1 MALAGVV
8 VTAFTLRLAV
18 SGVSPVL
25 GRITQDLHLSP
36 AEAGLLAMMPSL
48 GFALTGILTTLAM
61 RRVGLEALLMVSCG
75 LAALGT
81 LARAA
86 SPGDVGF
93 VVLTFVIM
101 CGLGMGN
108 VVLPPVIKKYF
119 PHRIAALSAIY
130 SMLLGM
136 STATAPFFAVPLADA
151 AGWRVSV
158 GSWAVFS
165 LAALVPW
172 LVLWVGARRR
182 TQPPA
187 EQTPDLTVLPDAVVA
202 PASTAR
208 VKPWHSRIGWGV
220 VLMFT
225 GTSANTFSMF
235 LWLPRFLTDTGFS
248 EHEAG
253 FMLSY
258 YAILAVPVSF
268 AVPFLVRRFGNTV
281 VLGLSTVVLYA
292 LGYLAVL
299 LWPHATWG
307 GLPPGLGVDHGVR
320 PGAGVLPAGHHA
332 DQRPHAHHRGR
343 RLALR
348 LRPGPRLPGRLAG
361 AAGLRSAVR
370 RHRVLVAVLRL
381 PVAHAR
387 GARRG
392 HPHDRTPPVH
402 GGRRRTVTLRASLAV
417 PALPGRSAATA
428 SGGVVDRHPG
438 GTPRGVCGGLG
449 A

>member
-25 GRITQDLHLSP
+25 GRITEDLHLSP
-36 AEAGLLAMMPSL
+36 AEAGVLAMMPSL

-61 RRVGLEALLMVSCG
+61 RRVGLEALLIISCA
-75 LAALGT
+75 LAAAGT
-81 LARAA
+81 IARALTT
-86 SPGDVGF
+86 GDVGF
-93 VVLTFVIM
+93 VVLTFVTM

-119 PHRIAALSAIY
+119 PHRIAALSALY

-165 LAALVPW
+165 LAALLPW
-172 LVLWVGARRR
+172 LVLWAGARRGSR
-182 TQPPA
+182 RLPA

-202 PASTAR
+202 PATTAR

-248 EHEAG
+248 EHTAG
-253 FMLSY
+253 LMLSY

-281 VLGLSTVVLYA
+281 VLGLSTVALYA

-299 LWPHATWG
+299 LWPHAQWG
-307 GLPPGLGVDHGVR
+307 GFELIWVWITVFALAQASFPLSITLINARTRTTAGAGSLSGFGQGLGY
-320 PGAGVLPAGHHA
+320 
-332 DQRPHAHHRGR
+332 
-343 RLALR
+343 
-348 LRPGPRLPGRLAG
+348 LAG
-361 AAGLRSAVR
+361 SLGPLAFGLLFGATGSWWSSFGYLWLMLLVLSGGILLTG
-370 RHRVLVAVLRL
+370 RHRFMEDDA
-381 PVAHAR
+381 AR
-387 GARRG
+387 
-392 HPHDRTPPVH
+392 
-402 GGRRRTVTLRASLAV
+402 
-417 PALPGRSAATA
+417 
-428 SGGVVDRHPG
+428 
-438 GTPRGVCGGLG
+438 
-449 A
+449 

>member
-253 FMLSY
+253 LMLSY

-307 GLPPGLGVDHGVR
+307 DFRLVWVWITVFGLAQASFPLAITLINARTRTTAGAGSLSGFGQGLGY
-320 PGAGVLPAGHHA
+320 
-332 DQRPHAHHRGR
+332 
-343 RLALR
+343 
-348 LRPGPRLPGRLAG
+348 LAG
-361 AAGLRSAVR
+361 SLGPLAFGLLFGVTGSWWPSFGYLWLMLVVLSAGILMTG
-370 RHRVLVAVLRL
+370 RHRFMEDDA
-381 PVAHAR
+381 AR
-387 GARRG
+387 
-392 HPHDRTPPVH
+392 
-402 GGRRRTVTLRASLAV
+402 
-417 PALPGRSAATA
+417 
-428 SGGVVDRHPG
+428 
-438 GTPRGVCGGLG
+438 
-449 A
+449 

>member
-25 GRITQDLHLSP
+25 GRITEDLHLSP
-36 AEAGLLAMMPSL
+36 AEAGVLAMMPSL

-61 RRVGLEALLMVSCG
+61 RRVGLEALLIISCA
-75 LAALGT
+75 LAAAGT
-81 LARAA
+81 IARALTT
-86 SPGDVGF
+86 GDVGF
-93 VVLTFVIM
+93 VVLTFVTM

-119 PHRIAALSAIY
+119 PHRIAALSALY

-136 STATAPFFAVPLADA
+136 STATAPFFAVPLADT

-165 LAALVPW
+165 LAALLPW
-172 LVLWVGARRR
+172 LVLWVGARRGSR
-182 TQPPA
+182 RPPA

-202 PASTAR
+202 PATTAR

-248 EHEAG
+248 EHTAG
-253 FMLSY
+253 LMLSY

-281 VLGLSTVVLYA
+281 VLGLSTVALYA

-299 LWPHATWG
+299 LWPHAQWG
-307 GLPPGLGVDHGVR
+307 GFELIWVWITVFALAQASFPLSITLINARTRTTAGAGSLSGFGQGLGY
-320 PGAGVLPAGHHA
+320 
-332 DQRPHAHHRGR
+332 
-343 RLALR
+343 
-348 LRPGPRLPGRLAG
+348 LAG
-361 AAGLRSAVR
+361 SLGPLAFGLLFGATGSWWASFGYLWLMLLVLSGGILLTG
-370 RHRVLVAVLRL
+370 RHRFMEDDA
-381 PVAHAR
+381 AR
-387 GARRG
+387 
-392 HPHDRTPPVH
+392 
-402 GGRRRTVTLRASLAV
+402 
-417 PALPGRSAATA
+417 
-428 SGGVVDRHPG
+428 
-438 GTPRGVCGGLG
+438 
-449 A
+449 

>member
-25 GRITQDLHLSP
+25 GRITEDLHLSP
-36 AEAGLLAMMPSL
+36 AEAGVLAMMPSL

-61 RRVGLEALLMVSCG
+61 RRVGLEALLIISCA
-75 LAALGT
+75 LAAAGT
-81 LARAA
+81 IARALTT
-86 SPGDVGF
+86 GDVGF
-93 VVLTFVIM
+93 VVLTFVTM

-119 PHRIAALSAIY
+119 PHRIAALSALY

-136 STATAPFFAVPLADA
+136 STATGPFFAVPLADA

-165 LAALVPW
+165 LAALLPW
-172 LVLWVGARRR
+172 LVLWVGARRGSR
-182 TQPPA
+182 RPPA

-202 PASTAR
+202 PATTAR

-248 EHEAG
+248 EHTAG
-253 FMLSY
+253 LMLSY

-281 VLGLSTVVLYA
+281 VLGLSTVALYA

-299 LWPHATWG
+299 LWPYAQWG
-307 GLPPGLGVDHGVR
+307 GFELIWVWITVFALAQASFPLSITLINARTRTTAGAGSLSGFGQGLGY
-320 PGAGVLPAGHHA
+320 
-332 DQRPHAHHRGR
+332 
-343 RLALR
+343 
-348 LRPGPRLPGRLAG
+348 LAG
-361 AAGLRSAVR
+361 SLGPLAFGLLFGATGSWWPSFGYLWLMLLVLSGGILLTG
-370 RHRVLVAVLRL
+370 RHRFMEDDA
-381 PVAHAR
+381 AR
-387 GARRG
+387 
-392 HPHDRTPPVH
+392 
-402 GGRRRTVTLRASLAV
+402 
-417 PALPGRSAATA
+417 
-428 SGGVVDRHPG
+428 
-438 GTPRGVCGGLG
+438 
-449 A
+449 

>member
-75 LAALGT
+75 LTALGT

-93 VVLTFVIM
+93 VALTFVIM

-248 EHEAG
+248 EHTAG
-253 FMLSY
+253 LMLSY

-281 VLGLSTVVLYA
+281 VLGLSTVALYA

-299 LWPHATWG
+299 LWPHAQWG
-307 GLPPGLGVDHGVR
+307 GFELIWVWITVFALAQASFPLSITLINARTRTTAGAGSLSGFGQGLGY
-320 PGAGVLPAGHHA
+320 
-332 DQRPHAHHRGR
+332 
-343 RLALR
+343 
-348 LRPGPRLPGRLAG
+348 LAG
-361 AAGLRSAVR
+361 SLGPLAFGLLFGATGSWWPSFGYLWLMLLVLSGGILLTG
-370 RHRVLVAVLRL
+370 RHRFMEDDA
-381 PVAHAR
+381 AR
-387 GARRG
+387 
-392 HPHDRTPPVH
+392 
-402 GGRRRTVTLRASLAV
+402 
-417 PALPGRSAATA
+417 
-428 SGGVVDRHPG
+428 
-438 GTPRGVCGGLG
+438 
-449 A
+449 

>member
-25 GRITQDLHLSP
+25 GRITEDLHLSP
-36 AEAGLLAMMPSL
+36 AEAGVLAMMPSL

-61 RRVGLEALLMVSCG
+61 RRVGLEALLIISCA
-75 LAALGT
+75 LAAAGT
-81 LARAA
+81 IARALTT
-86 SPGDVGF
+86 GDVGF
-93 VVLTFVIM
+93 VVLTFVTM

-119 PHRIAALSAIY
+119 PHRIAALSALY

-165 LAALVPW
+165 LAALLPW
-172 LVLWVGARRR
+172 LVLWVGARRGSR
-182 TQPPA
+182 RPPA

-202 PASTAR
+202 PATTAR

-248 EHEAG
+248 EHTAG
-253 FMLSY
+253 LMLSY

-281 VLGLSTVVLYA
+281 VLGLSTVALYA

-299 LWPHATWG
+299 LWPHAQWG
-307 GLPPGLGVDHGVR
+307 GFELIWVWITVFALAQASFPLSITLINARTRTTAGAGSLSGFGQGLGY
-320 PGAGVLPAGHHA
+320 
-332 DQRPHAHHRGR
+332 
-343 RLALR
+343 
-348 LRPGPRLPGRLAG
+348 LAG
-361 AAGLRSAVR
+361 SLGPLAFGLLFGATGSWWPSFGYLWLMLLVLSGGILLTG
-370 RHRVLVAVLRL
+370 RHRFMEDDA
-381 PVAHAR
+381 AR
-387 GARRG
+387 
-392 HPHDRTPPVH
+392 
-402 GGRRRTVTLRASLAV
+402 
-417 PALPGRSAATA
+417 
-428 SGGVVDRHPG
+428 
-438 GTPRGVCGGLG
+438 
-449 A
+449 

>member
-25 GRITQDLHLSP
+25 GRITEDLHLSP
-36 AEAGLLAMMPSL
+36 AEAGVLAMMPSL

-61 RRVGLEALLMVSCG
+61 RRVGLEALLIISCA
-75 LAALGT
+75 LAAAGT
-81 LARAA
+81 IARALIT
-86 SPGDVGF
+86 GDVGF
-93 VVLTFVIM
+93 VVLTFVTM

-119 PHRIAALSAIY
+119 PHRIAALSALY

-165 LAALVPW
+165 LAALLPW
-172 LVLWVGARRR
+172 LVLWVGARRGSR
-182 TQPPA
+182 RPPA

-202 PASTAR
+202 PATTAR

-248 EHEAG
+248 EHTAG
-253 FMLSY
+253 LMLSY

-281 VLGLSTVVLYA
+281 VLGLSTVALYA
-292 LGYLAVL
+292 LGYMAVL
-299 LWPHATWG
+299 LWPHAQWG
-307 GLPPGLGVDHGVR
+307 GFELIWVWITVFALAQASFPLSITLINARTRTTAGAGSLSGFGQGLGY
-320 PGAGVLPAGHHA
+320 
-332 DQRPHAHHRGR
+332 
-343 RLALR
+343 
-348 LRPGPRLPGRLAG
+348 LAG
-361 AAGLRSAVR
+361 SLGPLAFGLLFGATGSWWPSFGYLWLMLLVLSGGILLTG
-370 RHRVLVAVLRL
+370 RHRFMEDDA
-381 PVAHAR
+381 AR
-387 GARRG
+387 
-392 HPHDRTPPVH
+392 
-402 GGRRRTVTLRASLAV
+402 
-417 PALPGRSAATA
+417 
-428 SGGVVDRHPG
+428 
-438 GTPRGVCGGLG
+438 
-449 A
+449 

>member
-25 GRITQDLHLSP
+25 GRITEDLHLSP
-36 AEAGLLAMMPSL
+36 AEAGVLAMMPSL

-61 RRVGLEALLMVSCG
+61 RRVGLEALLIISCA
-75 LAALGT
+75 LAAAGT
-81 LARAA
+81 IARALTT
-86 SPGDVGF
+86 GDVGF
-93 VVLTFVIM
+93 VVLTFVTM

-119 PHRIAALSAIY
+119 PHRIAALSALY

-165 LAALVPW
+165 LAALLPW
-172 LVLWVGARRR
+172 LVLWVGARRGSSR
-182 TQPPA
+182 PPA

-202 PASTAR
+202 PATTAR

-248 EHEAG
+248 EHTAG
-253 FMLSY
+253 LMLSY

-281 VLGLSTVVLYA
+281 VLGLSTVALYA

-299 LWPHATWG
+299 LWPHAQWG
-307 GLPPGLGVDHGVR
+307 GFELIWVWITVFALAQASFPLSITLINARTRTTAGAGSLSGFGQGLGY
-320 PGAGVLPAGHHA
+320 
-332 DQRPHAHHRGR
+332 
-343 RLALR
+343 
-348 LRPGPRLPGRLAG
+348 LAG
-361 AAGLRSAVR
+361 SLGPLAFGLLFGATGSWWPSFGYLWLMLLVLSGGILLTG
-370 RHRVLVAVLRL
+370 RHRFMEDDA
-381 PVAHAR
+381 AR
-387 GARRG
+387 
-392 HPHDRTPPVH
+392 
-402 GGRRRTVTLRASLAV
+402 
-417 PALPGRSAATA
+417 
-428 SGGVVDRHPG
+428 
-438 GTPRGVCGGLG
+438 
-449 A
+449 

>member
-25 GRITQDLHLSP
+25 GRITEDLHLSP
-36 AEAGLLAMMPSL
+36 AEAGVLAMMPSL

-61 RRVGLEALLMVSCG
+61 RRVGLEALLIISCA
-75 LAALGT
+75 LAAAGAI
-81 LARAA
+81 ARALTT
-86 SPGDVGF
+86 GDVGF
-93 VVLTFVIM
+93 VVLTFVTM

-119 PHRIAALSAIY
+119 PHRIAALSALY

-165 LAALVPW
+165 LAALLPW
-172 LVLWVGARRR
+172 LVLWVGARRGSR
-182 TQPPA
+182 RPPA

-202 PASTAR
+202 PATTAR

-248 EHEAG
+248 EHTAG
-253 FMLSY
+253 LMLSY

-281 VLGLSTVVLYA
+281 VLGLSTVALYA

-299 LWPHATWG
+299 LWPHAQWG
-307 GLPPGLGVDHGVR
+307 GFELIWVWITVFALAQASFPLSITLINARTRTTAGAGSLSGFGQGLGY
-320 PGAGVLPAGHHA
+320 
-332 DQRPHAHHRGR
+332 
-343 RLALR
+343 
-348 LRPGPRLPGRLAG
+348 LAG
-361 AAGLRSAVR
+361 SLGPLAFGLLFGATGSWWPSFGYLWLMLLVLSGGILLTG
-370 RHRVLVAVLRL
+370 RHRFMEDDA
-381 PVAHAR
+381 AR
-387 GARRG
+387 
-392 HPHDRTPPVH
+392 
-402 GGRRRTVTLRASLAV
+402 
-417 PALPGRSAATA
+417 
-428 SGGVVDRHPG
+428 
-438 GTPRGVCGGLG
+438 
-449 A
+449 

>member
-25 GRITQDLHLSP
+25 GRITEDLHLSP
-36 AEAGLLAMMPSL
+36 AEAGVLAMMPSL

-61 RRVGLEALLMVSCG
+61 RRVGLEALLIISCA
-75 LAALGT
+75 LAAAGT
-81 LARAA
+81 IARALTT
-86 SPGDVGF
+86 GDVGF
-93 VVLTFVIM
+93 VVLTFVTM

-119 PHRIAALSAIY
+119 PHRIAALSALY

-165 LAALVPW
+165 LAALLPW
-172 LVLWVGARRR
+172 LVLWVGARRGSR
-182 TQPPA
+182 RPPA

-202 PASTAR
+202 PATTAR

-248 EHEAG
+248 EHTAG
-253 FMLSY
+253 LMLSY

-268 AVPFLVRRFGNTV
+268 AVPLLARRFGNTV
-281 VLGLSTVVLYA
+281 VLGLSTVALYA

-299 LWPHATWG
+299 LWPHAQWG
-307 GLPPGLGVDHGVR
+307 GFELIWVWITVFALAQASFPLSITLINARTRTTAGAGSLSGFGQGLGY
-320 PGAGVLPAGHHA
+320 
-332 DQRPHAHHRGR
+332 
-343 RLALR
+343 
-348 LRPGPRLPGRLAG
+348 LAG
-361 AAGLRSAVR
+361 SLGPLAFGLLFGATGSWWPSFGYLWLMLLVLSGGILLTG
-370 RHRVLVAVLRL
+370 RHRFMEDDA
-381 PVAHAR
+381 AR
-387 GARRG
+387 
-392 HPHDRTPPVH
+392 
-402 GGRRRTVTLRASLAV
+402 
-417 PALPGRSAATA
+417 
-428 SGGVVDRHPG
+428 
-438 GTPRGVCGGLG
+438 
-449 A
+449 

>member
-25 GRITQDLHLSP
+25 GRITEDLHLSP
-36 AEAGLLAMMPSL
+36 AEAGVLAMMPSL

-61 RRVGLEALLMVSCG
+61 RRVGLEALLIISCA
-75 LAALGT
+75 LAAAGT
-81 LARAA
+81 IARALTT
-86 SPGDVGF
+86 GDVGF
-93 VVLTFVIM
+93 VVLTFVTM

-119 PHRIAALSAIY
+119 PHRIAALSALY

-165 LAALVPW
+165 LAALLPW
-172 LVLWVGARRR
+172 LVLWVGARCGSRR
-182 TQPPA
+182 PSA

-202 PASTAR
+202 PATTAR

-248 EHEAG
+248 EHTAG
-253 FMLSY
+253 LMLSY

-281 VLGLSTVVLYA
+281 VLGLSTVALYA

-299 LWPHATWG
+299 LWPHAQWG
-307 GLPPGLGVDHGVR
+307 GFELIWVWITVFALAQASFPLSITLINARTRTTAGAGSLSGFGQGLGY
-320 PGAGVLPAGHHA
+320 
-332 DQRPHAHHRGR
+332 
-343 RLALR
+343 
-348 LRPGPRLPGRLAG
+348 LAG
-361 AAGLRSAVR
+361 SLGPLAFGLLFGATGSWWPSFGYLWLMLLVLSGGILLTG
-370 RHRVLVAVLRL
+370 RHRFMEDDA
-381 PVAHAR
+381 AR
-387 GARRG
+387 
-392 HPHDRTPPVH
+392 
-402 GGRRRTVTLRASLAV
+402 
-417 PALPGRSAATA
+417 
-428 SGGVVDRHPG
+428 
-438 GTPRGVCGGLG
+438 
-449 A
+449 

>member
-1 MALAGVV
+1 VALAGVV

-25 GRITQDLHLSP
+25 GRITEDLHLSP
-36 AEAGLLAMMPSL
+36 AEAGVLAMMPSL

-61 RRVGLEALLMVSCG
+61 RRVGLEALLIISCA
-75 LAALGT
+75 LAAAGT
-81 LARAA
+81 IARALTT
-86 SPGDVGF
+86 GDVGF
-93 VVLTFVIM
+93 VVLTFVTM

-119 PHRIAALSAIY
+119 PHRIAALSALY

-136 STATAPFFAVPLADA
+136 STATAPFFAVPLADT

-165 LAALVPW
+165 LAALLPW
-172 LVLWVGARRR
+172 LVLWVGARRGSR
-182 TQPPA
+182 RPPA

-202 PASTAR
+202 PATTAR

-248 EHEAG
+248 EHTAG
-253 FMLSY
+253 LMLSY

-281 VLGLSTVVLYA
+281 VLGLSTVALYA

-299 LWPHATWG
+299 LWPHAQWG
-307 GLPPGLGVDHGVR
+307 GFELIWVWITVFALAQASFPLSITLINARTRTTAGAGSLSGFGQGLGY
-320 PGAGVLPAGHHA
+320 
-332 DQRPHAHHRGR
+332 
-343 RLALR
+343 
-348 LRPGPRLPGRLAG
+348 LAG
-361 AAGLRSAVR
+361 SLGPLAFGLLFGATGSWWPSFGYLWLMLLVLSGGILLTG
-370 RHRVLVAVLRL
+370 RHRFMEDDA
-381 PVAHAR
+381 AR
-387 GARRG
+387 
-392 HPHDRTPPVH
+392 
-402 GGRRRTVTLRASLAV
+402 
-417 PALPGRSAATA
+417 
-428 SGGVVDRHPG
+428 
-438 GTPRGVCGGLG
+438 
-449 A
+449 

>member
-25 GRITQDLHLSP
+25 GRITEDLHLSP
-36 AEAGLLAMMPSL
+36 AEAGVLAMMPSL

-61 RRVGLEALLMVSCG
+61 RRVGLEALLIISCV
-75 LAALGT
+75 LAAAGT
-81 LARAA
+81 IARALTT
-86 SPGDVGF
+86 GDVGF
-93 VVLTFVIM
+93 VVLTFVTM

-119 PHRIAALSAIY
+119 PHRIAALSALY

-165 LAALVPW
+165 LAALLPW
-172 LVLWVGARRR
+172 LVLWVGARRGSR
-182 TQPPA
+182 RPPA

-202 PASTAR
+202 PATTAR

-248 EHEAG
+248 EHTAG
-253 FMLSY
+253 LMLSY

-281 VLGLSTVVLYA
+281 VLGLSTVALYA

-299 LWPHATWG
+299 LWPHAQWG
-307 GLPPGLGVDHGVR
+307 GFELIWVWITVFALAQASFPLSITLINARTRTTAGAGSLSGFGQGLGY
-320 PGAGVLPAGHHA
+320 
-332 DQRPHAHHRGR
+332 
-343 RLALR
+343 
-348 LRPGPRLPGRLAG
+348 LAG
-361 AAGLRSAVR
+361 SLGPLAFGLLFGATGSWWPSFGYLWLMLLVLSGGILLTG
-370 RHRVLVAVLRL
+370 RHRFMEDDA
-381 PVAHAR
+381 AR
-387 GARRG
+387 
-392 HPHDRTPPVH
+392 
-402 GGRRRTVTLRASLAV
+402 
-417 PALPGRSAATA
+417 
-428 SGGVVDRHPG
+428 
-438 GTPRGVCGGLG
+438 
-449 A
+449 

>member
-25 GRITQDLHLSP
+25 GRITEDLHLSP
-36 AEAGLLAMMPSL
+36 AEAGVLAMMPSL

-61 RRVGLEALLMVSCG
+61 RRVGLEALLIISCV
-75 LAALGT
+75 LAAAGT
-81 LARAA
+81 IARALTT
-86 SPGDVGF
+86 GDVGF
-93 VVLTFVIM
+93 VVLTFVTM

-119 PHRIAALSAIY
+119 PHRIAALSALY

-165 LAALVPW
+165 LAALLPW
-172 LVLWVGARRR
+172 LVLWVGAGRGSRR
-182 TQPPA
+182 PPA

-202 PASTAR
+202 PATTAR

-248 EHEAG
+248 EHTAG
-253 FMLSY
+253 LMLSY

-281 VLGLSTVVLYA
+281 VLGLSTVALYA

-299 LWPHATWG
+299 LWPHAQWG
-307 GLPPGLGVDHGVR
+307 GFELIWVWITVFALAQASFPLSITLINARTRTTAGAGSLSGFGQGLGY
-320 PGAGVLPAGHHA
+320 
-332 DQRPHAHHRGR
+332 
-343 RLALR
+343 
-348 LRPGPRLPGRLAG
+348 LAG
-361 AAGLRSAVR
+361 SLGPLAFGLLFGATGSWWPSFGYLWLMLLVLSGGILLTG
-370 RHRVLVAVLRL
+370 RHRFMEDDA
-381 PVAHAR
+381 AR
-387 GARRG
+387 
-392 HPHDRTPPVH
+392 
-402 GGRRRTVTLRASLAV
+402 
-417 PALPGRSAATA
+417 
-428 SGGVVDRHPG
+428 
-438 GTPRGVCGGLG
+438 
-449 A
+449 

>member
-25 GRITQDLHLSP
+25 GRITEDLHLSP
-36 AEAGLLAMMPSL
+36 AEAGVLAMMPSL

-61 RRVGLEALLMVSCG
+61 RRVGLEALLIISCA
-75 LAALGT
+75 LAAAGT
-81 LARAA
+81 IARALTT
-86 SPGDVGF
+86 GDVGF
-93 VVLTFVIM
+93 VVLTFVTM

-119 PHRIAALSAIY
+119 PHRIAALSALY

-165 LAALVPW
+165 LAALLPW
-172 LVLWVGARRR
+172 LVLWVGARRGSR
-182 TQPPA
+182 RPPA

-202 PASTAR
+202 PATTAR

-248 EHEAG
+248 AHTAG
-253 FMLSY
+253 LMLSY

-281 VLGLSTVVLYA
+281 VLGLSTVALYA

-299 LWPHATWG
+299 LWPHAQWG
-307 GLPPGLGVDHGVR
+307 GFELIWVWITVFALAQASFPLSITLINARTRTTAGAGSLSGFGQGLGY
-320 PGAGVLPAGHHA
+320 
-332 DQRPHAHHRGR
+332 
-343 RLALR
+343 
-348 LRPGPRLPGRLAG
+348 LAG
-361 AAGLRSAVR
+361 SLGPLAFGLLFGATGSWWPSFGYLWLMLLVLSGGILLTG
-370 RHRVLVAVLRL
+370 RHRFMEDDA
-381 PVAHAR
+381 AR
-387 GARRG
+387 
-392 HPHDRTPPVH
+392 
-402 GGRRRTVTLRASLAV
+402 
-417 PALPGRSAATA
+417 
-428 SGGVVDRHPG
+428 
-438 GTPRGVCGGLG
+438 
-449 A
+449 

>member
-25 GRITQDLHLSP
+25 GRITEDLHLSP
-36 AEAGLLAMMPSL
+36 AEAGVLAMMPSL

-61 RRVGLEALLMVSCG
+61 RRVGLEALLIISCA
-75 LAALGT
+75 LAAAGT
-81 LARAA
+81 VARALTT
-86 SPGDVGF
+86 GDVGF
-93 VVLTFVIM
+93 VVLTFVTM

-119 PHRIAALSAIY
+119 PHRIAALSALY

-165 LAALVPW
+165 LAALLPW
-172 LVLWVGARRR
+172 LVLWVGARRGSR
-182 TQPPA
+182 RPPA

-202 PASTAR
+202 PATTAR

-248 EHEAG
+248 EHTAG
-253 FMLSY
+253 LMLSY

-281 VLGLSTVVLYA
+281 VLGLSTVALYA

-299 LWPHATWG
+299 LWPHAQWG
-307 GLPPGLGVDHGVR
+307 GFELIWVWITVFALAQASFPLSITLINARTRTTAGAGSLSGFGQGLGY
-320 PGAGVLPAGHHA
+320 
-332 DQRPHAHHRGR
+332 
-343 RLALR
+343 
-348 LRPGPRLPGRLAG
+348 LAG
-361 AAGLRSAVR
+361 SLGPLAFGLLFGATGSWWPSFGYLWLMLLVLSGGILLTG
-370 RHRVLVAVLRL
+370 RHRFMEDDA
-381 PVAHAR
+381 AR
-387 GARRG
+387 
-392 HPHDRTPPVH
+392 
-402 GGRRRTVTLRASLAV
+402 
-417 PALPGRSAATA
+417 
-428 SGGVVDRHPG
+428 
-438 GTPRGVCGGLG
+438 
-449 A
+449 

>member
-25 GRITQDLHLSP
+25 GRITEDLHLSP
-36 AEAGLLAMMPSL
+36 AEAGVLAMMPSL

-61 RRVGLEALLMVSCG
+61 RRVGLEALLIISCA
-75 LAALGT
+75 LAAAGT
-81 LARAA
+81 IARALTT
-86 SPGDVGF
+86 GDVGF
-93 VVLTFVIM
+93 VVLTFVTM

-119 PHRIAALSAIY
+119 PHRIAALSALY

-136 STATAPFFAVPLADA
+136 STATAPFFAVPLADT

-165 LAALVPW
+165 LAALLPW
-172 LVLWVGARRR
+172 LVLWVGARRGSR
-182 TQPPA
+182 RPPA

-202 PASTAR
+202 PATTAR

-248 EHEAG
+248 EHTAG
-253 FMLSY
+253 LMLSY

-281 VLGLSTVVLYA
+281 VLGLSTVALYA

-299 LWPHATWG
+299 LWPHAQWG
-307 GLPPGLGVDHGVR
+307 GFELIWVWITVFALAQASFPLSITLINARTRTTAGAGSLSGFGQGLGY
-320 PGAGVLPAGHHA
+320 
-332 DQRPHAHHRGR
+332 
-343 RLALR
+343 
-348 LRPGPRLPGRLAG
+348 LAG
-361 AAGLRSAVR
+361 SLGPLAFGLLFGATGSWWPSFGYLWLMLLVLSGGILLTG
-370 RHRVLVAVLRL
+370 RHRFMEDDA
-381 PVAHAR
+381 AR
-387 GARRG
+387 
-392 HPHDRTPPVH
+392 
-402 GGRRRTVTLRASLAV
+402 
-417 PALPGRSAATA
+417 
-428 SGGVVDRHPG
+428 
-438 GTPRGVCGGLG
+438 
-449 A
+449 

>member
-25 GRITQDLHLSP
+25 GRITEDLHLSP
-36 AEAGLLAMMPSL
+36 AEAGVLAMMPSL

-61 RRVGLEALLMVSCG
+61 RRVGLEALLIISCA
-75 LAALGT
+75 LAAAGT
-81 LARAA
+81 IARALTT
-86 SPGDVGF
+86 GDVGF
-93 VVLTFVIM
+93 VVLTFVTM

-119 PHRIAALSAIY
+119 PHRIAALSALY

-165 LAALVPW
+165 LAALLPW
-172 LVLWVGARRR
+172 LVLWVGAGRGSRR
-182 TQPPA
+182 PPA

-202 PASTAR
+202 PATTAR

-248 EHEAG
+248 EHTAG
-253 FMLSY
+253 LMLSY

-268 AVPFLVRRFGNTV
+268 AVPFLVHRFGNTV
-281 VLGLSTVVLYA
+281 VLGLSTVALYA

-299 LWPHATWG
+299 LWPHAQWG
-307 GLPPGLGVDHGVR
+307 GFELIWVWITVFALAQASFPLSITLINARTRTTAGAGSLSGFGQGLGY
-320 PGAGVLPAGHHA
+320 
-332 DQRPHAHHRGR
+332 
-343 RLALR
+343 
-348 LRPGPRLPGRLAG
+348 LAG
-361 AAGLRSAVR
+361 SLGPLAFGLLFGATGSWWPSFGYLWLMLLVLSGGILLTG
-370 RHRVLVAVLRL
+370 RHRFMEDDA
-381 PVAHAR
+381 AR
-387 GARRG
+387 
-392 HPHDRTPPVH
+392 
-402 GGRRRTVTLRASLAV
+402 
-417 PALPGRSAATA
+417 
-428 SGGVVDRHPG
+428 
-438 GTPRGVCGGLG
+438 
-449 A
+449 

>member
-25 GRITQDLHLSP
+25 GRITEDLHLSP
-36 AEAGLLAMMPSL
+36 AEAGVLAMMPSL

-61 RRVGLEALLMVSCG
+61 RRAGLEALLIISCA
-75 LAALGT
+75 LAAAGT
-81 LARAA
+81 IARALTT
-86 SPGDVGF
+86 GDVGF
-93 VVLTFVIM
+93 VVLTFVTM

-119 PHRIAALSAIY
+119 PHRIAALSALY

-165 LAALVPW
+165 LAALLPW
-172 LVLWVGARRR
+172 LVLWVGARHGSRR
-182 TQPPA
+182 PPA

-202 PASTAR
+202 PATTAR

-248 EHEAG
+248 EHTAG
-253 FMLSY
+253 LMLSY

-281 VLGLSTVVLYA
+281 VLGLSTVALYA

-299 LWPHATWG
+299 LWPHAQWG
-307 GLPPGLGVDHGVR
+307 GFELIWVWITVFALAQASFPLSITLINARTRTTAGAGSLSGFGQGLGY
-320 PGAGVLPAGHHA
+320 
-332 DQRPHAHHRGR
+332 
-343 RLALR
+343 
-348 LRPGPRLPGRLAG
+348 LAG
-361 AAGLRSAVR
+361 SLGPLAFGLLFGATGSWWPSFGYLWLMLLVLSGGILLTG
-370 RHRVLVAVLRL
+370 RHRFMEDDA
-381 PVAHAR
+381 AR
-387 GARRG
+387 
-392 HPHDRTPPVH
+392 
-402 GGRRRTVTLRASLAV
+402 
-417 PALPGRSAATA
+417 
-428 SGGVVDRHPG
+428 
-438 GTPRGVCGGLG
+438 
-449 A
+449 

>member
-25 GRITQDLHLSP
+25 GRITEDLHLSP
-36 AEAGLLAMMPSL
+36 AEAGVLAMMPSL

-61 RRVGLEALLMVSCG
+61 RRVGLEALLIISCA
-75 LAALGT
+75 LAAAGT
-81 LARAA
+81 IARALTT
-86 SPGDVGF
+86 GDVGF
-93 VVLTFVIM
+93 VVLTFVTM

-119 PHRIAALSAIY
+119 PHRIAALSALY

-165 LAALVPW
+165 LAALLPW
-172 LVLWVGARRR
+172 LVLWVGARRGSR
-182 TQPPA
+182 RPPA

-202 PASTAR
+202 PATTAR

-248 EHEAG
+248 EHTAG
-253 FMLSY
+253 LMLSY

-281 VLGLSTVVLYA
+281 VLGLSTVALYA

-299 LWPHATWG
+299 LWPHARWG
-307 GLPPGLGVDHGVR
+307 GFELIWVWITVFALAQASFPLSITLINARTRTTAGAGSLSGFGQGLGY
-320 PGAGVLPAGHHA
+320 
-332 DQRPHAHHRGR
+332 
-343 RLALR
+343 
-348 LRPGPRLPGRLAG
+348 LAG
-361 AAGLRSAVR
+361 SLGPLAFGLLFGATGSWWPSFGYLWLMLLVLSGGILLTG
-370 RHRVLVAVLRL
+370 RHRFMEDDA
-381 PVAHAR
+381 AR
-387 GARRG
+387 
-392 HPHDRTPPVH
+392 
-402 GGRRRTVTLRASLAV
+402 
-417 PALPGRSAATA
+417 
-428 SGGVVDRHPG
+428 
-438 GTPRGVCGGLG
+438 
-449 A
+449 

>member
-25 GRITQDLHLSP
+25 GRITEDLHLSP
-36 AEAGLLAMMPSL
+36 AEAGVLAMMPSL

-61 RRVGLEALLMVSCG
+61 RRVGLEALLIISCA
-75 LAALGT
+75 LAAAGT
-81 LARAA
+81 IARALTT
-86 SPGDVGF
+86 GDVGF
-93 VVLTFVIM
+93 VVLTFVTM

-119 PHRIAALSAIY
+119 PHRIAALSALY

-165 LAALVPW
+165 LAALLPW
-172 LVLWVGARRR
+172 LVLWVGAGRGSRR
-182 TQPPA
+182 PPA

-202 PASTAR
+202 PATTAR

-248 EHEAG
+248 EHTAG
-253 FMLSY
+253 LMLSY

-281 VLGLSTVVLYA
+281 VLGLSTVALYA

-299 LWPHATWG
+299 LWPHAQWG
-307 GLPPGLGVDHGVR
+307 GLELIWVWITVFALAQASFPLSITLINARTRTTAGAGSLSGFGQGLGY
-320 PGAGVLPAGHHA
+320 
-332 DQRPHAHHRGR
+332 
-343 RLALR
+343 
-348 LRPGPRLPGRLAG
+348 LAG
-361 AAGLRSAVR
+361 SLGPLAFGLLFGATGSWWPSFGYLWLMLLVLSGGILLTG
-370 RHRVLVAVLRL
+370 RHRFMEDDA
-381 PVAHAR
+381 AR
-387 GARRG
+387 
-392 HPHDRTPPVH
+392 
-402 GGRRRTVTLRASLAV
+402 
-417 PALPGRSAATA
+417 
-428 SGGVVDRHPG
+428 
-438 GTPRGVCGGLG
+438 
-449 A
+449 